1 MYANVETKCMD
12 LTSEENLPASEV
24 IMVCDCLYS
33 EATAI
38 SLATRFGKLIHEGKK
53 VIVTDSQR

>member
-1 MYANVETKCMD
+1 MYDGVETKCMD

-24 IMVCDCLYS
+24 IMACDCLYS
-33 EATAI
+33 EATA
-38 SLATRFGKLIHEGKK
+38 SALAIRFGKLIHEGKK